1 MDKQFVKVKGF
12 RYLGEIE
19 NNFSIREGFITV
31 KWSGGKLLNGR
42 IPDYYKLVKIEDIER
57 V

>member
-19 NNFSIREGFITV
+19 NNLSIREGFITV

-57 V
+57 I

>member
-19 NNFSIREGFITV
+19 NNLSIREGFITV

>member
-1 MDKQFVKVKGF
+1 MNKQFVRVKGCE
-12 RYLGEIE
+12 YLGEIE
-19 NNFSIREGFITV
+19 NNLSIRDGFITV
-31 KWSGGKLLNGR
+31 KWKMPKLLNGR